1 MEFTKVLNR
10 LGESA
15 IIREDEP
22 DDIGAA
28 FQKFAVVTKE
38 LASLKKNLVILN
50 FVISLTK
57 QSYKFCNLKIEILEA
72 FIYDI

>member
-1 MEFTKVLNR
+1 MDFTKVLNR

-38 LASLKKNLVILN
+38 LASLMKNLVSPVPPIKNGTILS
-50 FVISLTK
+50 VRWRH
-57 QSYKFCNLKIEILEA
+57 
-72 FIYDI
+72 

>member
-1 MEFTKVLNR
+1 VLNR

-15 IIREDEP
+15 IVREDEP

-38 LASLKKNLVILN
+38 LASLKKNLVCRLFVSCCLN
-50 FVISLTK
+50 SLHGQMVIG
-57 QSYKFCNLKIEILEA
+57 N
-72 FIYDI
+72 

>member
-15 IIREDEP
+15 IMREDEP

-38 LASLKKNLVILN
+38 LASLKKNLVSYS
-50 FVISLTK
+50 FASLII
-57 QSYKFCNLKIEILEA
+57 KIPII
-72 FIYDI
+72 F